1 MEEKDSKYFRDVQII
16 AIVMVLL
23 IHAKIFQYYPIKEL
37 SSSYGILEYILV
49 EIVARIAVPIFFVLS
64 GVFSKLID
72 FNSSLYIG
80 HLNNILQRLVVPYFF
95 WCILNTVIRLVFAD
109 ETFSWQF
116 LLKTCVNP
124 IPYQLWY
131 VQTLVILKLCDP
143 LINKIIDSKFF
154 LLVVVIIFF
163 FISNLTTQPE
173 IAPLLYYVL
182 GKMYSKDRIILP
194 NALITL
200 SGILLLGGLQFYSYN
215 INNLIAVVLIHK
227 LYLISFI
234 FFILKVRF
242 QVGIGYVYRK
252 PALVFFIYC
261 FHEPLMSFMKSRL
274 LTLGLPVEVVFF
286 GAVIFTFLV
295 SILVFEYM
303 VSRYSLFKKVLGDR

>member
-1 MEEKDSKYFRDVQII
+1 MAKDSNYFRDVQII

-37 SSSYGILEYILV
+37 SNSYGILEYILV
-49 EIVARIAVPIFFVLS
+49 EIVARIAVPIFFVIS

-72 FNSSLYIG
+72 FNSRLYIG
-80 HLNNILQRLVVPYFF
+80 HLNNILQRLLMPYLF
-95 WCILNTVIRLVFAD
+95 WCILNTVIRIVFTN

-116 LLKTCVNP
+116 LLKTIIDP

-143 LINKIIDSKFF
+143 LINKLTDSKFF
-154 LLVVVIIFF
+154 LLAIAIIYLFL
-163 FISNLTTQPE
+163 SNLTSQPE

-182 GKMYSKDRIILP
+182 GKMYSKNRIILP

-200 SGILLLGGLQFYSYN
+200 SAILLLGGLQLYSYN

-234 FFILKVRF
+234 LFILKSRF
-242 QVGIGYVYRK
+242 QLGIKYVYRK
-252 PALVFFIYC
+252 PALVFFIFC
-261 FHEPLMSFMKSRL
+261 FHEPLMGFIKSRL
-274 LTLGLPVEVVFF
+274 LTLNLPVEVVFF
-286 GAVIFTFLV
+286 GTVILALLV

-303 VSRYSLFKKVLGDR
+303 VSRYLVFKKVLGNR